1 MKQIDIS
8 IDGRAERYR
17 TGTAIKDMLGEA
29 GGDPIAAVLNFHLVS
44 LDTVLTQRASV
55 TLVQKAEAKG
65 REVLRCGAQLAFQS
79 LLKAY
84 YPDLTVEIGQSL
96 LGGYFYQIL
105 SSQGE
110 DLNLTSIAGHLNDE
124 MQNLIERDEPF
135 FREHVSLEQV
145 LNLVDDPTGSRAKL
159 LRTWPAPR
167 AYVVSVNNCFDI
179 QHSVAPPS
187 TRHLKGVEVLPFAP
201 GLVLRFGPCCDELH
215 PGDSKLLLD
224 CYQETSRWNEMI
236 EVGTVGELNA
246 SILGGSIDQVVRL
259 SEAWHEKKIAAI
271 ADQICERE
279 DLRVVCIAGPSSS
292 GKSTFLKRLAIQ
304 LRVNGRRTLTISLD
318 DYYRGRGVDEQVDLE
333 SPEALD
339 LELLREQLARLVEGR
354 VVHLPRFDFV
364 RQRPV
369 LHELWKP
376 VKLESNHILLLEGL
390 HALNPLTTSSLPK
403 GVSFRVFVSALSQ
416 LIIDEHNRIPTSE
429 VRLLRRITRD
439 RKFRGSTTVEI
450 LEQWPRVREAER
462 RYIFPF
468 QEQVDCLFD
477 SSLVYEAAVLKSFTW
492 RYLMEVPRE
501 HPTQMDAFGLLKF
514 LELFVPI
521 LSEIVPSNSL
531 LREFVGLGPGERE
544 S

>member
-8 IDGRAERYR
+8 IDGRAVRHR

-29 GGDPIAAVLNFHLVS
+29 DGDPIAAVLNFHLVS
-44 LDTVLTQRASV
+44 LDTVLAQHASL
-55 TLVQKAEAKG
+55 TLVHKEEANG
-65 REVLRCGAQLAFQS
+65 RGVLRCGAQLAFQS

-96 LGGYFYQIL
+96 LGGYFYQIR
-105 SSQGE
+105 SSQGEE
-110 DLNLTSIAGHLNDE
+110 DLNLTSIARHLNDE
-124 MQNLIERDEPF
+124 MQNLIVRDEPL

-145 LNLVDDPTGSRAKL
+145 LNLVDDPTGSRTKL

-187 TRHLKGVEVLPFAP
+187 TRHLQGVEVLPFSP

-215 PGDSKLLLD
+215 PGDGRLLLG

-236 EVGTVGELNA
+236 EVRTVGELNA
-246 SILGGSIDQVVRL
+246 SILTGSIEQVVRL
-259 SEAWHEKKIAAI
+259 SEAWHEKKIATI
-271 ADQICERE
+271 ADQICEQE

-318 DYYRGRGVDEQVDLE
+318 DYYRGRGVKEQVDLE

-339 LELLREQLARLVEGR
+339 LELLRDHLARLVEGQ
-354 VVHLPRFDFV
+354 VVHLPQFDFV
-364 RQRPV
+364 KQRPV
-369 LHELWKP
+369 PHELWKP
-376 VKLESNHILLLEGL
+376 VRLESNHILLLEGL
-390 HALNPLTTSSLPK
+390 HALNPLTTSSLPR

-416 LIIDEHNRIPTSE
+416 LIIDEHNRIPTSK

-477 SSLVYEAAVLKSFTW
+477 SSLAYEAAVLKSFTW

-501 HPTQMDAFGLLKF
+501 HPTQVEAFGLLKF

-521 LSEIVPSNSL
+521 FPEIVPSNSL
-531 LREFVGLGPGERE
+531 LREFVG
-544 S
+544 